1 MTINRK
7 IIYFLLSTV
16 AILILFGC
24 TKTNKNVTYHSTAS
38 IPHSIRSNLTV
49 MKYIK
54 LDESLFSQR
63 LKYGVATAVDIK
75 DDTSQVSYVL
85 FAPSKE
91 SCCVKKLADMMMSMS
106 VPLTTDQA
114 KMLSGK
120 LKVLVGN
127 WGKEIEE
134 DGGIFYEFN
143 ITPEHEQKRLSEN
156 VILENH
162 VFKLTF
168 NKFPIRKTDLFSTA
182 LDEFFSISKKRKVN
196 KVTSAKLT
204 IGRDRYFRTIKMDKK
219 TNLQALIYLL
229 DQAVKNIESQFGKEF
244 KLPLKSDT

>member
-24 TKTNKNVTYHSTAS
+24 TQNEHVSYHSTVS
-38 IPHSIRSNLTV
+38 IPHSISSKLTI

-63 LKYGVATAVDIK
+63 QKYGVATAVDFK
-75 DDTSQVSYVL
+75 DGTSQVSYVL
-85 FAPSKE
+85 FAPSNN
-91 SCCVKKLADMMMSMS
+91 SCCVEKLKDMLMSMS

-114 KMLSGK
+114 KLLSNK
-120 LKVLVGN
+120 LKVLAGN
-127 WGKEIEE
+127 WGKEMER
-134 DGGIFYEFN
+134 DGGIFYEFS

-156 VILENH
+156 VILQRH
-162 VFKLTF
+162 VFKLAF
-168 NKFPIRKTDLFSTA
+168 SQFPKRKTAPIFTA
-182 LDEFFSISKKRKVN
+182 LDEFLNIRKTE
-196 KVTSAKLT
+196 TSVKLT
-204 IGRDRYFRTIKMDKK
+204 IGRDHYFKTIKMDKK

-229 DQAVKNIESQFGKEF
+229 DQAVKDIESQFGKEF
-244 KLPLKSDT
+244 KLPLKRDTKFY